1 MPDKSTKHEFYL
13 GNPNL
18 PNKNW
23 KGEYTRDMIRDLKK
37 SRQNLLYFAENF
49 FYIIDPDSGKVCI
62 NLFPYQKRIL
72 RTLRDNRKVILLASR
87 QCGKALDVDTP
98 IKTPQGW
105 TTMGALKTGD
115 QVYGLNGMPCN
126 ILKAHDVL
134 YDRDCYEI
142 EFDNGEKIVADS
154 EHNWFTQNRHEIK
167 KGISGSVK
175 TTLQIIQD
183 GVSYG
188 EEPNHRIPTCLQGLQ
203 GDDQDDTH
211 KKRNKWNY
219 IKKINKVSS
228 RPVRCITVDSED
240 SLYLCGKSLITTH
253 NTTCL
258 TIYALWIACFND
270 YQNIVIVANKEA
282 TAIEIF
288 RRVRLAYEELPNFI
302 KPGVKEYAK
311 TSCEF
316 ENGSRISISTTTGS
330 AARGQSINCLLI
342 DECAFI
348 EPESI
353 LEDFWRSVFPTL
365 SRSKKSKVLIA
376 STPNGTGNLFYRLCD
391 GSEKEENGFVT
402 EKVPWYDV
410 PGRDEKWKKE
420 QIKALG
426 SIESFL
432 QEFEIQFLS
441 HGDSSIDDELFYE
454 LSQKCT
460 DPKIILEEGNY
471 KIWEEPNP
479 EKIYVA
485 GVDISEGVGI
495 DASVVQILDITD
507 PRTIRQVAV
516 YHNRQIPPLEFS
528 NKLHSILRNWG
539 SPIALIERNNC
550 GAQVVDRLVFDVGY
564 EKVVSYGAKVAN
576 RARPQMG
583 MIAHT
588 NTKYK
593 GVVNMR
599 YFINEMRVVE
609 FADINT
615 LKELKEFV
623 RYPNGV
629 WKAKSGSHDDRV
641 MALLYALYILEK
653 ELTERYFEVLEVD
666 DHGKPSSIKAI
677 DFGVSL
683 FENPTSIYLDNEIME
698 TAGSSAIPAIVFGMG
713 GEGDIPDEIAE
724 LELEGWT
731 LLH

>member
-1 MPDKSTKHEFYL
+1 MPEKSTKHEFYL

-23 KGEYTRDMIRDLKK
+23 KGEYTKDMIRDLKK

-62 NLFPYQKRIL
+62 NLFSYQKRIL

-98 IKTPQGW
+98 IRTPQGW
-105 TTMGALKTGD
+105 TTMGELKTGD

-134 YDRDCYEI
+134 YDRECYEI
-142 EFDNGEKIVADS
+142 EFDNGETIVADS
-154 EHNWFTQNRHEIK
+154 EHNWFTQSLDEIND
-167 KGISGSVK
+167 GISGSVK
-175 TTLQIIQD
+175 TTSQILH
-183 GVSYG
+183 GV
-188 EEPNHRIPTCLQGLQ
+188 HRVPRCTEGLMV
-203 GDDQDDTH
+203 GNTT
-211 KKRNKWNY
+211 KWNY
-219 IKKINKVSS
+219 IKNIVPVKS

-258 TIYALWIACFND
+258 TIYALWIACFNE

-282 TAIEIF
+282 TAMEIF
-288 RRVRLAYEELPNFI
+288 RRVRLAYEELPNWI

-342 DECAFI
+342 DECGFI

-391 GSEKEENGFVT
+391 GSEKGENGFVT

-410 PGRDEKWKKE
+410 PGRDEKWKQE

-441 HGDSSIDDELFYE
+441 HGDSSIDEELFYE

-460 DPKIILEEGNY
+460 EPKIILEEGNY

-507 PRTIRQVAV
+507 PRMIRQVAV

-528 NKLHSILRNWG
+528 NKLHSILKNWG

-576 RARPQMG
+576 RVRPQMG

-599 YFINEMRVVE
+599 YFVNEMRVVE

-615 LKELKEFV
+615 LKELKDFV
-623 RYPNGV
+623 RYPNAV
-629 WKAKSGSHDDRV
+629 WKAKSGCHDDRV

-653 ELTERYFEVLEVD
+653 ELTERYFEILEVD
-666 DHGKPSSIKAI
+666 DHGKPSSIKAM

-683 FENPTSIYLDNEIME
+683 FENPTSIYLDNEIMD
-698 TAGSSAIPAIVFGMG
+698 TVGSSAVPAIVFGMG
-713 GEGDIPDEIAE
+713 GDDDIPDEIAE